1 MNIFCGDVAAR
12 SLGTPIELMVL
23 KKLYSTELLVSDSH
37 LKLCSVAVSRCIVV
51 LFIFDVFHTCPIT
64 GKFCCRSLPCSDQ
77 LVNQSA
83 CNQSTAPSTLRNLQL
98 GFWKPALEY
107 VCIGWKLLSTA
118 KYIWKQTQSLY
129 DKLSISPHM
138 GGLFSHY
145 MPPEDCE
152 KHQRAG

>member
-83 CNQSTAPSTLRNLQL
+83 CNQSIHTEKLAV
-98 GFWKPALEY
+98 GILEA
-107 VCIGWKLLSTA
+107 CTGICLHWLKT
-118 KYIWKQTQSLY
+118 SLH
-129 DKLSISPHM
+129 SQIHM
-138 GGLFSHY
+138 
-145 MPPEDCE
+145 ETDTITV
-152 KHQRAG
+152 